1 MKIELKSIKVNLSFS
16 EETTMFNA
24 DIFVNGV
31 KAGYAKNDG
40 RGGCT
45 DYHPY
50 ENKRALINEA
60 DAYLRTLPST
70 THDCGNGRTIEIDSN
85 LENFI
90 DDAIDAHVNKKEQD
104 KFNKKRE
111 KDCLSNVVFGPKDGK
126 SYRIFGYKK
135 TFTDLEK
142 CANYESLMTKL
153 VAGVKGAMKE
163 GDVIFNTNIDLKKF
177 GL

>member
-16 EETTMFNA
+16 EETTQFNA

-50 ENKRALINEA
+50 ENKRDLLNEA
-60 DAYLRTLPST
+60 DAYLKTLPST
-70 THDCGNGRTIEIDSN
+70 PHDCGIRIIQIDSN

-90 DDAIDAHVNKKEQD
+90 DNEIDKYVNKKELD
-104 KFNKKRE
+104 KYNKKMA
-111 KDCLSNVVFGPKDGK
+111 KDSLSNIVFGPKGGN

-135 TFTDLEK
+135 TFADLEK
-142 CANYESLMTKL
+142 WGNYESLMVKL
-153 VAGVKGAMKE
+153 VAGVKEAMKE